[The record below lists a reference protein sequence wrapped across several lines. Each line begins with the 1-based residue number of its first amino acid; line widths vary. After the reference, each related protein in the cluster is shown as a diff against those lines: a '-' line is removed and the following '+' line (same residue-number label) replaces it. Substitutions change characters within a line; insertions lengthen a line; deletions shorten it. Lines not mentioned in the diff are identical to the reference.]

1 MADVLLPMPLET
13 LLQNPNPEVPRSRS
27 LLSRLPNP
35 LAKHARN
42 MYEVSIEPADP
53 FKVYSPGEAVRG
65 NIVLTVLKGLDI
77 THLVV
82 ALQGYARVYK
92 HQVVPGDGVP
102 VADVLVNGKGTKG
115 FEYHG
120 NGVASLF
127 QHEQILCGSG
137 FLKKTVYKFAFELRF
152 PSKSMPSTIDFER
165 GTVSYLVSATVT
177 RPVTMM
183 PTFTKHKKI
192 KFQDSLDIEA
202 FNVPK
207 SRVIT
212 LEPMSRRG
220 KVKKVAQTASQ
231 GTHDTS
237 SRGHLSRN
245 NTQNSTGP
253 SATLNEPPLS
263 PVPSDNTV
271 ATTATASSSSFR
283 QAENESPVRRSS
295 PERSDAHSSR
305 TSTSAHTIT
314 ATTELPRHG
323 ALPGDSIPVRV
334 SVSHTKP
341 YVKGVVIVTLYR
353 LGRVDMYPAIPL
365 ASKGKD
371 KQPEYEDVY
380 PKSKTG
386 LGGLHFGT
394 SSPTSVFRK
403 DLSQSSTMMVVNPA
417 TLTAD
422 ITTSVR
428 VPDAAFPTISTVPG
442 AMISFTYHVEVVI
455 DLFGKLG
462 ETRLLP
468 RLTSSDPMFTPT
480 QDGGNQLTSEWSNN
494 VLDTSQ
500 LRRTKSVVTF
510 EMSVTVGTKDSSRRK
525 IQPAMQ
531 PEVREDGNGQAGQE
545 QQWPEENWGQGG
557 YDWYYDEH
565 GQPQW
570 YDPSYYDPHSYDGYD
585 AYQDGYWDHAYPQ
598 HPNYGQLPANIVP
611 PPEPE
616 EEVDEKTRLRR
627 QEELLMPSRPPQ
639 DGESSASPVALAP
652 SAPVLSNGTD
662 SESDALHDGNVT
674 PATPGP
680 PASVYS
686 TRSADTVR
694 PYSTSPPPMPVVSDE
709 HASDDKQELERRRLL
724 AQASAPPIENAEA
737 TSSNAPPPF
746 APSAPVISNE
756 DIEHGSTHDEHLD
769 GPQLPQYQR

>member
-1 MADVLLPMPLET
+1 MADVLPPMPLES
-13 LLQNPNPEVPRSRS
+13 LLQNPNPAVSPSRS
-27 LLSRLPNP
+27 ILSRFPNP
-35 LAKHARN
+35 LANHARN
-42 MYEVSIEPADP
+42 MFDVAIEPAHP

-65 NIVLTVLKGLDI
+65 NIVLTVFKAFDI

-92 HQVVPGDGVP
+92 HQVAPGDGVP
-102 VADVLVNGKGTKG
+102 VANCLVNGKGSKG

-127 QHEQILCGSG
+127 QEEQVLCGSG
-137 FLKKTVYKFAFELRF
+137 FLKKTKYKFAFELQF
-152 PSKSMPSTIDFER
+152 PSKSMPTTIDFER
-165 GTVSYLVSATVT
+165 GTVSYVISATMT

-183 PTFTKHKKI
+183 PTYTKHKKI

-220 KVKKVAQTASQ
+220 KVKKVVQTASQ

-237 SRGHLSRN
+237 SRDHLPRKN
-245 NTQNSTGP
+245 MQNGTGTG
-253 SATLNEPPLS
+253 ATLHEPPLS
-263 PVPSDNTV
+263 PAPSENTV
-271 ATTATASSSSFR
+271 ATSTTASSSSFR
-283 QAENESPVRRSS
+283 QAENDSPVRRSS
-295 PERSDAHSSR
+295 PERSDAYSSR
-305 TSTSAHTIT
+305 TSSSAHTIT

-341 YVKGVVIVTLYR
+341 YVKGVVIATLYR

-365 ASKGKD
+365 ATKGKD

-380 PKSKTG
+380 PKSRTG
-386 LGGLHFGT
+386 LGGLHFG
-394 SSPTSVFRK
+394 SASPTSVFRK
-403 DLSQSSTMMVVNPA
+403 DLSQSSTMMVVNPT

-428 VPDAAFPTISTVPG
+428 VPDAAFPTISNVPG
-442 AMISFTYHVEVVI
+442 GMISFKYHIEVVI

-494 VLDTSQ
+494 ILDTTQ

-510 EMSVTVGTKDSSRRK
+510 EMSVTVGTKDSSRGK
-525 IQPAMQ
+525 KQPPIQPEAQ
-531 PEVREDGNGQAGQE
+531 EYGNAPASREQDWGQE
-545 QQWPEENWGQGG
+545 G
-557 YDWYYDEH
+557 YDYYYDEN
-565 GQPQW
+565 GQPC
-570 YDPSYYDPHSYDGYD
+570 YYDPNCYDPYCYEGYDGYQGGD
-585 AYQDGYWDHAYPQ
+585 WNQQYP
-598 HPNYGQLPANIVP
+598 HPYDSYPPANIVP

-639 DGESSASPVALAP
+639 EGQCSLSAAALAP
-652 SAPVLSNGTD
+652 SAPLLMDGTD
-662 SESDALHDGNVT
+662 AENDALHDGIATT
-674 PATPGP
+674 PTPGP
-680 PASVYS
+680 PASINS
-686 TRSADTVR
+686 ARSADTVR
-694 PYSTSPPPMPVVSDE
+694 LYSTSPPPMPPINDGR
-709 HASDDKQELERRRLL
+709 ATDDKQELERQRLL
-724 AQASAPPIENAEA
+724 AQASAPPTDGAGA
-737 TSSNAPPPF
+737 GSSSAPPPF
-746 APSAPVISNE
+746 TPSAPVISDE
-756 DIEHGSTHDEHLD
+756 DSEHDPRHDNHTEP
-769 GPQLPQYQR
+769 PQLPRYQR

>member
-1 MADVLLPMPLET
+1 MF
-13 LLQNPNPEVPRSRS
+13 
-27 LLSRLPNP
+27 
-35 LAKHARN
+35 
-42 MYEVSIEPADP
+42 EVSIEPADP
-53 FKVYSPGEAVRG
+53 FKVYSPGQAVRG
-65 NIVLTVLKGLDI
+65 NIVLTVLKGLEI

-92 HQVVPGDGVP
+92 HQVAPGDGVP
-102 VADVLVNGKGTKG
+102 VADCLVNGKGTKG

-127 QHEQILCGSG
+127 QQEQILCGSG

-183 PTFTKHKKI
+183 PTFTTHEKI

-220 KVKKVAQTASQ
+220 KVKRVAQTASQ

-245 NTQNSTGP
+245 NTQNSTVTG
-253 SATLNEPPLS
+253 ATLNEPPLS

-442 AMISFTYHVEVVI
+442 AMISFTYHIEVVI

-494 VLDTSQ
+494 ILDTSQ

-525 IQPAMQ
+525 MQPAMQ
-531 PEVREDGNGQAGQE
+531 PEVQRDGNAHTGQE
-545 QQWPEENWGQGG
+545 QQWPEEDWGQEG

-585 AYQDGYWDHAYPQ
+585 GYQNGHWNHHYPQ
-598 HPNYGQLPANIVP
+598 QLNYGQPQANIVP
-611 PPEPE
+611 PPEPQ

-639 DGESSASPVALAP
+639 GGESSSSATALAP

-662 SESDALHDGNVT
+662 SDSDALHDGIVT

-680 PASVYS
+680 PASVNS
-686 TRSADTVR
+686 ARSADTVR

-709 HASDDKQELERRRLL
+709 HASDDKQELERQRLL

-737 TSSNAPPPF
+737 NSSNAPPPF
-746 APSAPVISNE
+746 APSAPVISDE
-756 DIEHGSTHDEHLD
+756 DLEHGSTHDEHPD
-769 GPQLPQYQR
+769 GPPLPQYQR

>member
-1 MADVLLPMPLET
+1 M
-13 LLQNPNPEVPRSRS
+13 
-27 LLSRLPNP
+27 
-35 LAKHARN
+35 
-42 MYEVSIEPADP
+42 
-53 FKVYSPGEAVRG
+53 
-65 NIVLTVLKGLDI
+65 
-77 THLVV
+77 
-82 ALQGYARVYK
+82 
-92 HQVVPGDGVP
+92 P
-102 VADVLVNGKGTKG
+102 VADCLVNGKGSRG

-127 QHEQILCGSG
+127 QAEQVLCGSG
-137 FLKKTVYKFAFELRF
+137 FLKKTVYKFAFELQF

-165 GTVSYLVSATVT
+165 GTVSYVISATVT

-192 KFQDSLDIEA
+192 KFQDSLDIEP

-220 KVKKVAQTASQ
+220 KVKKVAQTASP
-231 GTHDTS
+231 GTQDTS
-237 SRGHLSRN
+237 SRGKLSRK
-245 NTQNSTGP
+245 NTQNSTVT
-253 SATLNEPPLS
+253 SATFNEPPLS
-263 PVPSDNTV
+263 PAPSDNTV

-283 QAENESPVRRSS
+283 QVENGSPLRKSS
-295 PERSDAHSSR
+295 PERSDANSSR
-305 TSTSAHTIT
+305 TSTSAHSIT

-334 SVSHTKP
+334 SVTHTKP
-341 YVKGVVIVTLYR
+341 YVKGVVIATLYR

-365 ASKGKD
+365 ATKGKD

-380 PKSKTG
+380 PKSRTG
-386 LGGLHFGT
+386 LGGLHFGS

-403 DLSQSSTMMVVNPA
+403 DLSQSSTMMVVNPT
-417 TLTAD
+417 TLNAD

-428 VPDAAFPTISTVPG
+428 VPDAAFPTIANVPG
-442 AMISFTYHVEVVI
+442 GMISFTYHIEVVI

-510 EMSVTVGTKDSSRRK
+510 EMSVTVGTNDSSRRK
-525 IQPAMQ
+525 KQAPMQ
-531 PEVREDGNGQAGQE
+531 PEVPGDGNARIGQE
-545 QQWPEENWGQGG
+545 QQWPKEDWGQEG
-557 YDWYYDEH
+557 YEWYYDER

-570 YDPSYYDPHSYDGYD
+570 YDLSYYDPYYYDGYD
-585 AYQDGYWDHAYPQ
+585 GYRNGYWNHHYSQ
-598 HPNYGQLPANIVP
+598 QTNYGQPPATIVP
-611 PPEPE
+611 PPEPQ

-627 QEELLMPSRPPQ
+627 QEALLMPSQPPQ
-639 DGESSASPVALAP
+639 DGESSSPAAALAP
-652 SAPVLSNGTD
+652 SAPLLSDGTD
-662 SESDALHDGNVT
+662 SASGALHNGIVT
-674 PATPGP
+674 TPSTPGP
-680 PASVYS
+680 PASVNS
-686 TRSADTVR
+686 ARSVDTAR
-694 PYSTSPPPMPVVSDE
+694 PYSTSPPPLPVASDRQ
-709 HASDDKQELERRRLL
+709 ASDDKQELERQRLL
-724 AQASAPPIENAEA
+724 GQASAPPIEDAEA
-737 TSSNAPPPF
+737 SSSSAPPPF
-746 APSAPVISNE
+746 APSAPVINDE
-756 DIEHGSTHDEHLD
+756 DLENAPSHDEHLD